1 MFNMVKGIAVG
12 FSLVAAALCI
22 GVVTSALP
30 TTAMAAEVV
39 VLRSG
44 NAPVGNPDPQIN
56 LLAGSGATPLSAL
69 PFTAADFSAACGGR
83 SAIVINPHPAWL
95 QQLACDPQARWIGV
109 DPFGTPTSALY
120 CQAFDVKTCCIQSAI
135 LNFCWAGDD
144 ALGDGIYGG
153 PNLDGVYIN
162 GVPVAPSIN
171 TGSYAAQTQVGGV
184 DVASLLHC
192 GTNYLQIYNRD
203 AALVISGIVYSA
215 MIDITEC
222 AVPTQS
228 TTIGQVKA
236 IYR

>member
-1 MFNMVKGIAVG
+1 MFKVSGTTIRT
-12 FSLVAAALCI
+12 LVVASVLLAGSMAA
-22 GVVTSALP
+22 GLP
-30 TTAMAAEVV
+30 TTAAAEVV

-56 LLAGSGATPLSAL
+56 LLAGTGGTPLSAL
-69 PFTAADFSAACGGR
+69 PFTAADFAAACGGR

-95 QQLACDPQARWIGV
+95 QQLSCDPLARWIGV

-120 CQAFDVKTCCIQSAI
+120 CQPFDVKACCIHSAT

-184 DVASLLHC
+184 DVTALLHC

-203 AALVISGIVYSA
+203 AAYTISGIIYHGV
-215 MIDITEC
+215 IDITEC
-222 AVPTQS
+222 VVPTLPA
-228 TTIGQVKA
+228 TIGQVKA
-236 IYR
+236 HYR